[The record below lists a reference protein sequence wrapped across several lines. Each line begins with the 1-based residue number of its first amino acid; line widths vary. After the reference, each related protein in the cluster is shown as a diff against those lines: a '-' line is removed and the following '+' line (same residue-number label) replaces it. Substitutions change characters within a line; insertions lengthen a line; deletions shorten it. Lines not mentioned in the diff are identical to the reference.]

1 VLLDDEV
8 VAVLEFLSDRPAA
21 RDEELLET
29 CEQVGTQLA
38 RVVSRQRAADALSAA
53 IDAALESL
61 RVKSEFLATMSH
73 EIRTPMNGVI
83 GLTNLLL
90 DTQLDERQRQ
100 YAEGVHVSGEALLT
114 VINDILDFSKLE
126 AGKVE
131 LDYEDFEV
139 RRIVEEVAGLLA
151 PVAYAKDLELLAYCL
166 PDVPQVLVGDSGRIR
181 QIVLNLVSNAVK
193 FTATGEVVTKVSARP
208 VTDGEVRLRVEV
220 QDTGIGI
227 PQHSQERLFESFS
240 QADPS
245 TTRRYGGTGLGLA
258 ISQRL
263 VEAMHGT
270 IGFDSVAGTGSTFWF
285 EIPLIVGA
293 GRPEQAA
300 ARPPDLL
307 TGLRV
312 LVVDDNATNRMILE
326 SQLSSWQLTPDA
338 VDGAAVALVRLRE
351 MAGRGVPYDIVVLDM
366 CMPDMDGLEL
376 ATQVSADP
384 VLSGTRMI
392 MLTSTSELDPADL
405 LVAGVS
411 EWLLKPVRSSD
422 LYDRLLRLVA
432 PPVSPEPVAP
442 HSRLE
447 VAASGTSRGRV
458 LVVEDNPLNQLV
470 AQGIVTTLG
479 YDVDIVDNGA
489 EALRSILHTSY
500 AAVLMDCHMPVL
512 DGYDA
517 TREIR
522 RREGAGGRIPVIAMT
537 AGAMNEDRERCLAA
551 GMDDFISKP
560 VTLAAVETTLAEWA
574 VESRES
580 PMAPDASTH
589 TGDERPGW
597 DDEPALDVNR
607 ITQLRQLGSMGGT
620 DLLGRVVGLF
630 DRDRTT
636 SLSAI
641 RDASVSRSVPALQE
655 ALHKLKGTSANMGA
669 NRVAA
674 LCRQLEE
681 QAAGETDAVPDALVT
696 GGQLD
701 QLETE
706 LARAGEA
713 IALAVGLPH

>member
-1 VLLDDEV
+1 
-8 VAVLEFLSDRPAA
+8 
-21 RDEELLET
+21 
-29 CEQVGTQLA
+29 
-38 RVVSRQRAADALSAA
+38 
-53 IDAALESL
+53 
-61 RVKSEFLATMSH
+61 
-73 EIRTPMNGVI
+73 
-83 GLTNLLL
+83 
-90 DTQLDERQRQ
+90 
-100 YAEGVHVSGEALLT
+100 
-114 VINDILDFSKLE
+114 
-126 AGKVE
+126 
-131 LDYEDFEV
+131 
-139 RRIVEEVAGLLA
+139 
-151 PVAYAKDLELLAYCL
+151 
-166 PDVPQVLVGDSGRIR
+166 
-181 QIVLNLVSNAVK
+181 
-193 FTATGEVVTKVSARP
+193 
-208 VTDGEVRLRVEV
+208 
-220 QDTGIGI
+220 
-227 PQHSQERLFESFS
+227 
-240 QADPS
+240 
-245 TTRRYGGTGLGLA
+245 
-258 ISQRL
+258 
-263 VEAMHGT
+263 
-270 IGFDSVAGTGSTFWF
+270 
-285 EIPLIVGA
+285 
-293 GRPEQAA
+293 
-300 ARPPDLL
+300 
-307 TGLRV
+307 
-312 LVVDDNATNRMILE
+312 
-326 SQLSSWQLTPDA
+326 
-338 VDGAAVALVRLRE
+338 

-366 CMPDMDGLEL
+366 CMPDMDGVEL